1 MTELDGGRPEP
12 LLGID
17 VLTLFPDLFPGP
29 LGESVIGRASERGI
43 VELRTHDLRRW
54 AQDERGT
61 VDDRPYGGGP
71 GMLMLADPVVSAVES
86 LRRSDSW
93 VVLTSPR
100 GEVFDQRLAA
110 ELAKKHH
117 LVIVTGHFEGVD
129 QRAID
134 LVVDREISLGDFVIS
149 SGVLA
154 AMTICDAVIRL
165 LPGVLGD
172 DESSCEES
180 HANGLLEYPQYTR
193 PPVYRDL
200 PVPPYLLSGDHGRI
214 AQARQKEMERL
225 TRERR
230 PDLWKKYLSQ
240 PEEEV

>member
-86 LRRSDSW
+86 LRRSDSL

-100 GEVFDQRLAA
+100 G
-110 ELAKKHH
+110 
-117 LVIVTGHFEGVD
+117 
-129 QRAID
+129 
-134 LVVDREISLGDFVIS
+134 
-149 SGVLA
+149 
-154 AMTICDAVIRL
+154 
-165 LPGVLGD
+165 
-172 DESSCEES
+172 
-180 HANGLLEYPQYTR
+180 
-193 PPVYRDL
+193 
-200 PVPPYLLSGDHGRI
+200 
-214 AQARQKEMERL
+214 
-225 TRERR
+225 
-230 PDLWKKYLSQ
+230 
-240 PEEEV
+240 